1 MTKLMFAAAALVLLV
16 AGYAIWPLASAYQ
29 IKQAIHAGDVATLER
44 KVHWA
49 PVRASLKDSLAAL
62 SPAMQISGD
71 ESRLAHGQPMPSIW
85 QRIKAAAAPVMADRF
100 IDTYVTAEGMAR
112 LNEIRNGAVMS
123 MLGFAPPQAQVPPA
137 RRRWF
142 SRAKPATLTTD
153 VLASQDAP
161 DPQDTSVP
169 QDSIDAEVISV
180 AMSKLSRFMDFYNRI
195 ARARFHSLS
204 VAEFEVVDRNN
215 ADRRIIS
222 QFHLSDFEWK
232 LASVRIIGA
241 GF

>member
-29 IKQAIHAGDVATLER
+29 IKQAIRAGDVATLER

-71 ESRLAHGQPMPSIW
+71 ESRLAHGQRMPSIW

-112 LNEIRNGAVMS
+112 LNEIRNGAVVS
-123 MLGFAPPQAQVPPA
+123 MLGFAPPQAQTPPA

-153 VLASQDAP
+153 VLASQDTP
-161 DPQDTSVP
+161 DPQD
-169 QDSIDAEVISV
+169 SIAAEVISV

-204 VAEFEVVDRNN
+204 VAEFEVIDRNN
-215 ADRRIIS
+215 ADRRIVS
-222 QFHLSDFEWK
+222 QFHLSAFEWK